1 MKAFARCFVALVFAA
16 IPLSG
21 MAQQNYTDVS
31 VYRVVKLRI
40 LPGKTKE
47 FFQAFAYAP
56 KVFDAEKTA
65 GLILDYQIFRSVT
78 YEGPD
83 KYDVMFVVHM
93 KNMAALDA
101 LSEQAEAVVAK
112 VYGSPEKRAEV
123 SKLRAESG
131 ETVSSELVRD
141 IQLKPQP

>member
-1 MKAFARCFVALVFAA
+1 MKAFARCFVALVFAVV
-16 IPLSG
+16 PLSG

-47 FFQAFAYAP
+47 FYQAFAYAP
-56 KVFDAEKTA
+56 KVFEAEKAA
-65 GLILDYQIFRSVT
+65 GLLLDYQIFHSVN

-83 KYDVMFVVHM
+83 KYDVMYVIHL
-93 KNMAALDA
+93 KNMAVLDT
-101 LSEQAEAVVAK
+101 SAELAEPVVAK
-112 VYGSPEKRAEV
+112 VYGSPEKRAEI
-123 SKLRAESG
+123 SKLRTESS

-141 IQLKPQP
+141 IQLK